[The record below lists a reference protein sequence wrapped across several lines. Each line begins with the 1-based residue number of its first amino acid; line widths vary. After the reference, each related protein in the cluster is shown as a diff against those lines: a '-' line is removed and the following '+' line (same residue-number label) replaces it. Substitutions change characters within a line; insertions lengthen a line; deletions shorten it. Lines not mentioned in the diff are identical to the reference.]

1 MSDFQ
6 HEAGRLA
13 AFIDRADREEM
24 AAIQSDLLRIA
35 LERAD
40 PAGRAGAMDE
50 LQAAL
55 SDRIRPDQMS
65 PLHQAFYV
73 VVLSMIERTR
83 EAVAKAPARRD

>member
-1 MSDFQ
+1 
-6 HEAGRLA
+6 
-13 AFIDRADREEM
+13 
-24 AAIQSDLLRIA
+24 
-35 LERAD
+35 
-40 PAGRAGAMDE
+40 MDE

-73 VVLSMIERTR
+73 AVLSMIERTR